1 MMTDPIADFLARI
14 RNSITARKST
24 VEVPSSKMKKR
35 IAEILEEEGYIRDWR
50 TGKDERGHETL
61 KLTLKYNSDKE
72 NQIRGLKRVS
82 RPGRRQY
89 VGKREVPKVLA
100 GIGVAILTTSRGVM
114 TGEQARQAGV
124 GGEVLCHIW

>member
-14 RNSITARKST
+14 RNAITARKST
-24 VEVPSSKMKKR
+24 VEVPSNKMKKR
-35 IAEILEEEGYIRDWR
+35 IAEILEEEGYIQDWR

-61 KLTLKYNSDKE
+61 KLTLKYNTDKE

-89 VGKREVPKVLA
+89 VGKKEVPKVLA

-124 GGEVLCHIW
+124 GGEVVCHIW